1 MQTAIRKLAKTILGI
16 FLAYIAILVVIIIWL
31 YRFQNQAAPTY
42 IPLPE
47 FSTAIEE
54 AVYKTENEQ
63 IKLGYE
69 LLVHTSLTIGP
80 LVADTSM
87 RYSGNS
93 LECISCHL
101 NEGTKAFGIPLNTVV
116 ARFPQYRGREDK
128 IGTIEDRI
136 NGCLSRSMN
145 GSPMEIN
152 QREMQAFVAYLS
164 WLDSYKPEGVSLPS
178 VSETGLKGIELPKRQ
193 ADLVAGAL
201 VYEQQCVLC
210 HQIDGQGTFDNEN
223 GLYFYP
229 PLWGTKAY
237 NNGAG
242 MSRLITAAQF
252 IKYNMPFGV
261 SHENPILTDEEA
273 YDVAAY
279 VNQKSRPVKS
289 DLAVDFPN
297 RLKKPLSSPY
307 PPFLDSFPLEQHQL
321 GPFQP
326 MMEYY
331 LKEYK
336 VIKTK

>member
-1 MQTAIRKLAKTILGI
+1 MQAAIRKFAKTILGI
-16 FLAYIAILVVIIIWL
+16 FLAYISILVVVIIWL
-31 YRFQNQAAPTY
+31 YRFQNQAVPTY
-42 IPLPE
+42 IPLQE
-47 FSTAIEE
+47 FTTVIEE

-63 IKLGYE
+63 IKLGYQ
-69 LLVHTSLTIGP
+69 LLVNTSLTIGP
-80 LVADTSM
+80 HVDDTTM

-116 ARFPQYRGREDK
+116 GRFPQYRGREDK

-145 GSPMEIN
+145 GRPMETT

-164 WLDSYKPEGVSLPS
+164 WLERYKPEGVSVASPLE
-178 VSETGLKGIELPKRQ
+178 VGLKEIELPNRQ
-193 ADLVAGAL
+193 ADLTVGAL
-201 VYEQQCVLC
+201 VYEQQCVVC
-210 HQIDGQGTFDNEN
+210 HQKDGQGTFDNIN

-229 PLWGTKAY
+229 PLWGAQAY
-237 NNGAG
+237 NSGAG

-279 VNQKSRPVKS
+279 VNQKNRPIKS
-289 DLAVDFPN
+289 DLAADFPN

-307 PPFLDSFPLEQHQL
+307 PPFLDSFPLKQHQL

-326 MMEYY
+326 MIEHY
-331 LKEYK
+331 LKEYR